1 MMRLPRVKITFWRL
15 VLLAVLA
22 VGTYAT
28 FIRFYKGL
36 GAASALSDQFPWGL
50 WIGFDVMCGVALAA
64 GGFTVAAAVYV
75 LRLKRFE
82 PILRPTVLTAFL
94 GYLLVGVSL
103 MYDLG
108 RPYRIWH
115 PTIFWN
121 EHSVMF
127 EVAWCVMLY
136 LTVLALEFSP
146 VVFEKLRF
154 HKAAKF
160 VHHLTPLI
168 VIVGVLLSTLHQS
181 SLGTL
186 FVIAPNKLH
195 GLWYTP
201 FLPVLFWN
209 SAIAVGL
216 AMTIVESNLSH
227 RAFGVSIHKDILA
240 SLGKAIVVVLGV
252 YLAMKV
258 GTLAARGSLPLIFER
273 STESYLFILEII
285 LGVLLPMALFSSKRI
300 RSSNQGLFYTAV
312 LVMLGVVLN
321 RLNVGITGIERYAGN
336 VYFPTFLEAASSMF
350 LLALGLLAFALI
362 VRYFPVFESSDKIP
376 HPQALESVNTSAL
389 PPRIR
394 MVGPQGAFVL
404 VTLVIVFGGVA
415 LWSRFYDKDAQVR
428 TTQEQIIATG
438 RRRLAFAE
446 PPNLNLPPD
455 YTFPKAGNSPGPVV
469 FSHTRH
475 VRWNANACTNCH
487 PKPYAMSSIDIPTI
501 ECEYGKMSGCGHC
514 HDGSASFDI
523 QHGCKLCHSRANQEV
538 QAAAT
543 DEQLP
548 WRLADVQM
556 AVYDRSFGPV
566 FFSHNTHVKVKKLS
580 CNDCHPKTYKMK
592 KTERNSP
599 GMDSRDAFIEWGHRC
614 KSCHNGMRAFAQA
627 DNCAK
632 CHTRWNRDTVAAETK
647 PGPARP

>member
-1 MMRLPRVKITFWRL
+1 MMRMPRAKITFWRL
-15 VLLAVLA
+15 VLLAVLL
-22 VGTYAT
+22 VGAYAT
-28 FIRFYKGL
+28 VVRFSMGL
-36 GAASALSDQFPWGL
+36 GAASGLSDQFPWGL

-64 GGFTVAAAVYV
+64 GGFTVAACVYV

-146 VVFEKLRF
+146 VVFEKFRF
-154 HKAAKF
+154 HRAAKF

-201 FLPVLFWN
+201 FLPVLFWT

-227 RAFGVSIHKDILA
+227 RAFGVSIHKDVLA
-240 SLGKAIVVVLGV
+240 SLGKAIAVVLGV
-252 YLAMKV
+252 YFVMKV
-258 GTLAARGSLPLIFER
+258 GTLAARGGLSLVFER
-273 STESYLFILEII
+273 STESYLYILEMV
-285 LGVLLPMALFSSKRI
+285 LGVLLPIGLFSSKRI
-300 RSSNQGLFYTAV
+300 RGNTHGQFYTAV

-336 VYFPTFLEAASSMF
+336 VYFPTFLEAASSLF
-350 LLALGLLAFALI
+350 LLAMGLLAFALI
-362 VRYFPVFESSDKIP
+362 VRYFPVFEPSEKERTP
-376 HPQALESVNTSAL
+376 LALEQFRAEPGPMRGIGSA
-389 PPRIR
+389 R
-394 MVGPQGAFVL
+394 GALAL
-404 VTLVIVFGGVA
+404 VSLVIVFGGVA
-415 LWSRFYDKDAQVR
+415 LWSRFFDKEAQVR
-428 TTQEQIIATG
+428 TRQGQVIATG
-438 RRRLAFAE
+438 RRKLAFSE
-446 PPNLNLPPD
+446 PPKLNLPAD
-455 YTFPKAGNSPGPVV
+455 YVFPKAGNSPGPVV
-469 FSHTRH
+469 FSHQRH

-523 QHGCKLCHSRANQEV
+523 QHGCKLCHARASQEAQ
-538 QAAAT
+538 QASA
-543 DEQLP
+543 DDRLP

-556 AVYDRSFGPV
+556 AVFDRSFGPV
-566 FFSHNTHVKVKKLS
+566 FFSHSAHVKNNKLG
-580 CNDCHPKTYKMK
+580 CNDCHPSTYKMK
-592 KTERNSP
+592 RTERSTP
-599 GMDSRDAFIEWGHRC
+599 GMDTREAFIEWGHRC
-614 KSCHNGMRAFAQA
+614 KVCHNGMRAFAQG

-632 CHTRWNRDTVAAETK
+632 CHTRWNVDAFAAEGK
-647 PGPARP
+647 PARP